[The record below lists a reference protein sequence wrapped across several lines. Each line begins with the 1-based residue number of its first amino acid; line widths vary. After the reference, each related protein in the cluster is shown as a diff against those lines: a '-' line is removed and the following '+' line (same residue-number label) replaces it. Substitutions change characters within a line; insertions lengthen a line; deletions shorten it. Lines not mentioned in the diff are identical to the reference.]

1 MAAAW
6 AVFFLGSCEAY
17 LFSGPT
23 TAHNP
28 KIMASASTRTGYI
41 ALVGRPNAGKSTLMN
56 AMLGEKLS
64 IVTAKAQTTWQRVTG
79 IATTENVQ
87 MIFLDTPGLLE
98 AKDLFQKSMLG
109 EALAALREAD
119 VVLLVVDAGRPL
131 DAVATTAIQEIL
143 DLSPAPLIVA
153 VNKVDAVP
161 DAAVQEGLRWAGDLG
176 ASAFAISALSG
187 TGLEELKEALAS
199 SLPQAPFLYPA
210 DEIAS
215 APVRFFVA
223 ELVRETIFE
232 RYRQEIPYSV
242 VCRVEEFREDQ
253 EPVYIAVGVF
263 VERESQKGIL
273 VGKAGAGIRELG
285 AVSRDKIEHFIGRS
299 VYLDLWVKTLDG
311 WRRKRADLTRLGFHV
326 PDDTR

>member
-1 MAAAW
+1 
-6 AVFFLGSCEAY
+6 
-17 LFSGPT
+17 
-23 TAHNP
+23 
-28 KIMASASTRTGYI
+28 MASAPKRTGYI

-64 IVTAKAQTTWQRVTG
+64 IVTSKAQTTWQRVTG
-79 IATTENVQ
+79 IATSADVQ
-87 MIFLDTPGLLE
+87 MIFLDTPGLLV

-109 EALAALREAD
+109 EALNALREAD
-119 VVLLVVDAGRPL
+119 VVLLVLDAGRPL
-131 DAVATTAIQEIL
+131 DAAVTSSLGATL
-143 DLSPAPLIVA
+143 DLSDAPLIVA

-161 DAAVQEGLRWAGDLG
+161 REAVQGCLRWAEGIG
-176 ASAFAISALSG
+176 ARAFAISALTG
-187 TGLEELKEALAS
+187 TGLGELKEALES
-199 SLPQAPFLYPA
+199 SLPEAPFLYPE

-242 VCRVEEFREDQ
+242 ACRVEEFREDQ

-273 VGKAGAGIRELG
+273 VGKAGSGIRELG
-285 AVSRDKIEHFIGRS
+285 GVSREKIEHFLGRS

-311 WRRKRADLTRLGFHV
+311 WRRKRDDLARLGFHV
-326 PDDTR
+326 PDDSR

>member
-1 MAAAW
+1 M
-6 AVFFLGSCEAY
+6 S
-17 LFSGPT
+17 T
-23 TAHNP
+23 
-28 KIMASASTRTGYI
+28 TRTGYI
-41 ALVGRPNAGKSTLMN
+41 ALVGRPNVGKSTLMN

-64 IVTAKAQTTWQRVTG
+64 IVTEKAQTTWQRVTG
-79 IATTENVQ
+79 IATTADVQ
-87 MIFLDTPGLLE
+87 MIFLDTPGLLV

-119 VVLLVVDAGRPL
+119 VVLLVLDAGRPL
-131 DAVATTAIQEIL
+131 DAAATATMREIL
-143 DLSPAPLIVA
+143 YGSAAPLIVA
-153 VNKVDAVP
+153 VNKVDVVP
-161 DAAVQEGLRWAGDLG
+161 HSAVQDGLRWAEALD
-176 ASAFAISALSG
+176 ARAFAISALSG
-187 TGLEELKEALAS
+187 TGLEELREALVS

-215 APVRFFVA
+215 EPVRFFVA

-253 EPVYIAVGVF
+253 EPIYIAVGVF

-285 AVSRDKIEHFIGRS
+285 GYSREKIEHLLGRS

-311 WRRKRADLTRLGFHV
+311 WRRKRDDLTRLGFHV
-326 PDDTR
+326 PDDLR